1 MLTNYRNTCA
11 NQTSPSQLVLPET
24 LTVLPLFILSGLKKS
39 ALKLMTQSFLDTKV
53 AQTQNLLSM
62 SMEQMSYELYNHIY
76 KVTDVGHS
84 DTYGHTDEATELI
97 VKPHCLPCRGSKLS
111 HQDVF
116 VVDNGQYLTLLVG

>member
-1 MLTNYRNTCA
+1 
-11 NQTSPSQLVLPET
+11 
-24 LTVLPLFILSGLKKS
+24 
-39 ALKLMTQSFLDTKV
+39 
-53 AQTQNLLSM
+53 M